1 MLARDGRC
9 AQRDH
14 EGEEAGADEEQ
25 DGEVEVVDAAEESG
39 APRGAHA
46 AAGAEGELGNQACQA
61 HQQAPDQSPEG
72 ALRGRRARQPPRESK
87 SGPSARCA
95 HTLTFSLTR
104 GTKSANTK
112 TADTGGA
119 R

>member
-1 MLARDGRC
+1 MLAWDGRC

-25 DGEVEVVDAAEESG
+25 DGEVEVVDAAEE
-39 APRGAHA
+39 RGAGRGAYA
-46 AAGAEGELGNQACQA
+46 APGAEGELGNQACQT

-72 ALRGRRARQPPRESK
+72 ALRGRRARQPPPASK